1 MVGNVV
7 YATFV
12 NTEDWAK
19 QKIGISASRPYL
31 TDLPI
36 LYWIKGNDFFT
47 QVPPLEVT
55 VTQIWKTRLRWTT
68 LYPLHI
74 LSQEYWVG
82 KAGFQIGR
90 VALLL
95 GTAMRKEERG
105 RNKFITIWKLF
116 PNIYLE
122 RATFWPLRFP
132 KDIYKWCLYPYIHT
146 CQPECQLFLPSLV
159 VSVSHVFFLEN
170 GLIYSTLLGILVYEV
185 HWLYGVM
192 RPEKKA

>member
-1 MVGNVV
+1 M

-12 NTEDWAK
+12 NTEDWTT

-31 TDLPI
+31 IDLPI

-47 QVPPLEVT
+47 QVPPSELAVI
-55 VTQIWKTRLRWTT
+55 QIWKTRLRWTT

-82 KAGFQIGR
+82 KAGFHIGR

-105 RNKFITIWKLF
+105 RNNFITISTWNEQLF
-116 PNIYLE
+116 GHWDFL
-122 RATFWPLRFP
+122 
-132 KDIYKWCLYPYIHT
+132 KIYKNG
-146 CQPECQLFLPSLV
+146 LFTLTFTHASQNVNSFGHLLL
-159 VSVSHVFFLEN
+159 SVSSM
-170 GLIYSTLLGILVYEV
+170 YSF
-185 HWLYGVM
+185 
-192 RPEKKA
+192 